1 MRDASS
7 RPGELAKA
15 APARPPRRLSRAAR
29 REQLVEAAKPVVAA
43 QGFSDFSLDDIAAIA
58 DVSRNLLYHYFP
70 RGRPDVVLAV
80 CDAAGHELTD
90 EWIVDEG
97 MEREE
102 RLAANNR
109 RMIEHAMKPT
119 DAWTIYQRARSSNEP
134 EVRATIERFTD
145 TVIAAMSQNH
155 LGTPEPP
162 PRVRLA
168 LKGYLAFFG
177 AVLDEARATATPADE
192 VLGVLGETLIAALA
206 AAERPSGRPLSASS
220 GP

>member
-1 MRDASS
+1 MLDASS
-7 RPGELAKA
+7 RPGAVAKA
-15 APARPPRRLSRAAR
+15 APDRPPRRLSRTAR
-29 REQLVEAAKPVVAA
+29 RRQLVDAAKPVVAA

-90 EWIVDEG
+90 EWITDEG
-97 MEREE
+97 MPRDE
-102 RLAANNR
+102 RLAANNT
-109 RMIEHAMKPT
+109 RMIEHAMTPT
-119 DAWTIYQRARSSNEP
+119 DAWTIYQRARNSNDP
-134 EVRATIERFTD
+134 EVRETVERFTD
-145 TVIAAMSQNH
+145 AVVAAMSQNH

-177 AVLDEARATATPADE
+177 AVLDEARTTSTPPDE
-192 VLGVLGETLIAALA
+192 VLGVLGETLFAALA
-206 AAERPSGRPLSASS
+206 AAERPAA
-220 GP
+220 